1 MANCPSR
8 GHRKDPFPGCGL
20 TTVTVLRRPRPG
32 RRQHIAIGS
41 KPEGSPMNPNMPQKS
56 AAAAAEPLKHVIAEY
71 KHRTETVT
79 CVCGWHGSS
88 AAVDG
93 GSSPWNA

>member
-1 MANCPSR
+1 
-8 GHRKDPFPGCGL
+8 
-20 TTVTVLRRPRPG
+20 
-32 RRQHIAIGS
+32 
-41 KPEGSPMNPNMPQKS
+41 MNPNLPK
-56 AAAAAEPLKHVIAEY
+56 AVPGTEPLKHVIAEY

-93 GSSPWNA
+93 GSSPWNAHLVEMRGKKR